1 MASEL
6 LTLRR
11 SDRRLPFSTVTW
23 WTPAVVCLVALGA
36 LLRAWM
42 LWHAPLNADEA
53 NAGLMARQILHGH
66 FYTFFWG
73 GRYGGIEPYAIAPL
87 VLVFGNNPIALNA
100 GPAILSGVTCL
111 LVWRVGL
118 LVFRS
123 RPVAAAA
130 GAAAWVWPENNL
142 WLSTRESGFRQATFV
157 CGLLVLLFATRAA
170 YRPQPGSRR
179 DWQLLGLAAGAGWWS
194 SPEIVYYL
202 APAGVLLLTRYGRA
216 RRDRDSEVWG
226 RMARATVYA
235 LVGALP
241 WLYTNVRTGFLS
253 LSQPT
258 SHTSYGT
265 RLHVFAA
272 KVAPML
278 LGFRAEGAG
287 QWTLRAPVAR
297 GLDAV
302 AVELLIA
309 AAMAAFWWRPRAR
322 FLVAGIVLFP
332 FLYAAFPPNGF
343 WNDGRYGAPLAP
355 MIVLVL
361 IGGGALLL
369 RRLADRAPQVAAG
382 VGAAAALALLATVA
396 ATFNLSQGQALGS
409 WSALTSFGPDP
420 NAGTR
425 RVVSD
430 LAALHVRYAYATY
443 WISYDVMFLSG
454 NRITMSEIDDIR
466 WRSAYDAVN
475 ASPDPAW
482 VYVNPRAEKAAADQF
497 GVTDL
502 GFPESQIIDYLRRH
516 GIAYRFHRFA
526 LVDVIQPA
534 RKVTPRDIGARP
546 VFVWNPAQ

>member
-1 MASEL
+1 
-6 LTLRR
+6 
-11 SDRRLPFSTVTW
+11 
-23 WTPAVVCLVALGA
+23 VAA
-36 LLRAWM
+36 LLVLVGVVARVWM
-42 LWHAPLNADEA
+42 LRHAPLNADEA

-73 GRYGGIEPYAIAPL
+73 GQYGGIEPYAIAPF

-100 GPAILSGVTCL
+100 VPAVLAGVTCL

-118 LVFRS
+118 LVFRN
-123 RPVAAAA
+123 RAVAALA
-130 GAAAWVWPENNL
+130 GAVAWVWPENNL
-142 WLSTRESGFRQATFV
+142 WQSTRESGFRQATFV
-157 CGLLVLLFATRAA
+157 CGLLVLLLAARVA
-170 YRPQPGSRR
+170 YRSRLGAQR
-179 DWQLLGLAAGAGWWS
+179 DWLLLGLAAGAGWWS

-202 APAGVLLLTRYGRA
+202 APAGVLLLLRHGRA
-216 RRDRDSEVWG
+216 LRDRDPALWG
-226 RMARATVYA
+226 RVARAAVGG
-235 LVGALP
+235 VIGALP
-241 WLYTNVRTGFLS
+241 WLYTNIHDGFLS
-253 LSQPT
+253 LTEPT

-287 QWTLRAPVAR
+287 QWILRPPVAR

-302 AVELLIA
+302 AVEVLIVA
-309 AAMAAFWWRPRAR
+309 AISAFWWQPRAR
-322 FLVAGIVLFP
+322 FLVAGIVVFP

-369 RRLADRAPQVAAG
+369 SRLARLAPNAAG
-382 VGAAAALALLATVA
+382 GLGIAAGLAVLATVA
-396 ATFNLSQGQALGS
+396 AMFNLSQGHALGS
-409 WSALTSFGPDP
+409 WSALTSFGHDPDR
-420 NAGTR
+420 GTR
-425 RVVSD
+425 QVISD
-430 LAALHVRYAYATY
+430 LDALHVDHAYATY

-466 WRSAYDAVN
+466 WRDAYDAVN
-475 ASPDPAW
+475 ASPGPAW
-482 VYVNPRAEKAAADQF
+482 VYVNPQAEKAAADQF
-497 GVTDL
+497 GVKDL
-502 GFPESQIIDYLRRH
+502 GFPESQIIGYLRAH
-516 GIAYRFHRFA
+516 AIAYQYHRVG

>member
-1 MASEL
+1 MAA

-11 SDRRLPFSTVTW
+11 SAPRLDVAALAW
-23 WTPAVVCLVALGA
+23 WQPAVGLLVVLGV
-36 LLRAWM
+36 LLRVWM

-73 GRYGGIEPYAIAPL
+73 GQYGGIEPYAIAPFM
-87 VLVFGNNPIALNA
+87 LVFGNNPIALNA
-100 GPAILSGVTCL
+100 VPAILSGLTCV

-123 RPVAAAA
+123 RSVAALA
-130 GAAAWVWPENNL
+130 GAVAWVWPENNL

-157 CGLLVLLFATRAA
+157 CGLLVLLFACRAA
-170 YRPQPGSRR
+170 YGSRSGSRR
-179 DWQLLGLAAGAGWWS
+179 DWQLLGLAAGLGWWS

-202 APAGVLLLTRYGRA
+202 APAAVLLLSRYGRA
-216 RRDRDSEVWG
+216 LRDRNAEVWG
-226 RMARATVYA
+226 RLARAGVCA

-258 SHTSYGT
+258 SHTSYGD
-265 RLHVFAA
+265 RLHVFAT

-287 QWTLRAPVAR
+287 QWILRAPVAR

-309 AAMAAFWWRPRAR
+309 AALAAFWWQPRAR
-322 FLVAGIVLFP
+322 FLVAGLVLFP

-361 IGGGALLL
+361 VGGGALLL
-369 RRLADRAPQVAAG
+369 ARLADRAQPAAVGVAAATA
-382 VGAAAALALLATVA
+382 VAVLATVA
-396 ATFNLSQGQALGS
+396 AMFNLSQGHALGS
-409 WSALTSFGPDP
+409 WAALTSFGPDP
-420 NAGTR
+420 NRGTR
-425 RVVSD
+425 QVISD
-430 LAALHVRYAYATY
+430 LDALHIRDAYATY
-443 WISYDVMFLSG
+443 WISYDV
-454 NRITMSEIDDIR
+454 
-466 WRSAYDAVN
+466 
-475 ASPDPAW
+475 
-482 VYVNPRAEKAAADQF
+482 
-497 GVTDL
+497 
-502 GFPESQIIDYLRRH
+502 
-516 GIAYRFHRFA
+516 
-526 LVDVIQPA
+526 
-534 RKVTPRDIGARP
+534 
-546 VFVWNPAQ
+546 